1 MVNASNAVAAEKAGG
16 KAAAERVS
24 GTAAEKAAPKIVE
37 KRRALGRGLES
48 LLPALRQT
56 AVASGQGPVASEQR
70 SNEVGP
76 VPAVVE
82 EMRAAEETP
91 AVGLPSAATARSGM
105 EEKVESATAAA
116 KAEFENAALTA
127 ALKRR
132 ATQNQPGSK
141 ESSYVPAGAK
151 AEFANAALEDA
162 ALGAAQGGATSNQR
176 FSASSAVVEEIRAS
190 GETAAGELFYQ
201 VPLELIDDNPHQF
214 RLRFD
219 EDGLAEL
226 ADSIRAQGV
235 LQPVVVRPGKE
246 GRWTLVV
253 GERRL
258 RAARLAELETIPA
271 IVKRVGD
278 QQAAEMT
285 IVENLQRQDL
295 NCVDQAA
302 AFANLSTQ
310 FKLTQQQI
318 GERVGCS
325 RQVVTNYMRLLT
337 LSEGI
342 IGALQKGE
350 LTYSHA
356 RILLMV
362 EDTERRWTLAKKAI
376 EEKMAVAKLESLVTG
391 TGAPEKSGDGKP
403 EGAARWVDPN
413 VRAAQRSLEEILGMR
428 VRIRDR
434 AGRGRILIEY
444 NTIDDFERVVRMLKG
459 SE

>member
-1 MVNASNAVAAEKAGG
+1 MVNASNAVAREKAGG
-16 KAAAERVS
+16 KAAGEMSEKAAAEKVS
-24 GTAAEKAAPKIVE
+24 GTAVEKAAPKIVE

-48 LLPALRQT
+48 LLPAPRQT
-56 AVASGQGPVASEQR
+56 AGASGQGPVASEQR

-91 AVGLPSAATARSGM
+91 AVGLSAAARSGM
-105 EEKVESATAAA
+105 EEKVELTTSAA
-116 KAEFENAALTA
+116 KAELENAALTA
-127 ALKRR
+127 ALKRL
-132 ATQNQPGSK
+132 ATQNQS
-141 ESSYVPAGAK
+141 
-151 AEFANAALEDA
+151 
-162 ALGAAQGGATSNQR
+162 
-176 FSASSAVVEEIRAS
+176 FSATSAVVEEIQAS

-201 VPLELIDDNPHQF
+201 IPLELIDDNPHQF
-214 RLRFD
+214 RLWFD